1 MIYMK
6 LYATSLSFSLPPLFL
21 SFSQFRL
28 RHSTIRSSISTS
40 VYCSSLGSCPFVLP
54 KKKNRASSSRSY
66 DCSLQ
71 RFLFLLRDFRRFISG
86 RTRRNHGDLIVCF
99 PFFTIALFKFLRFLP
114 YNRMPRP
121 RFFCAN
127 DEDGEY
133 TTTVLPKR
141 PPSPVRFVT
150 RYLNRVVSVLK

>member
-1 MIYMK
+1 MK
-6 LYATSLSFSLPPLFL
+6 LYATPLSFSLPPLFL

-40 VYCSSLGSCPFVLP
+40 VYCSSLGSCPFVLSE
-54 KKKNRASSSRSY
+54 KKSSFELEKLRLFSLAILISSPWFPSIHLRSDQEKSRR
-66 DCSLQ
+66 SL
-71 RFLFLLRDFRRFISG
+71 IA
-86 RTRRNHGDLIVCF
+86 CF

-121 RFFCAN
+121 RLLCAN